1 MTKGMTGAQAS
12 ARAFSNRTLEPAEAR
27 AYLDAPVTAAERDD
41 VLALVRWFE
50 CRYPTP
56 AERLAYVRR
65 AYSRWQ
71 RTLGIGAG
79 DGPVSDRA
87 SATTPGQP

>member
-1 MTKGMTGAQAS
+1 MTAAQVS

-27 AYLDAPVTAAERDD
+27 AYLDAPVTDAERDD

-56 AERLAYVRR
+56 VERLAYVRR

-71 RTLGIGAG
+71 RTLGVGAPESG
-79 DGPVSDRA
+79 GPEPKAQSL
-87 SATTPGQP
+87 